1 MLSSLDVIHE
11 VWWGSLFIVIII
23 ELGWKGGGQSSAM
36 LFSSL
41 HFHLYLLSCIRVSN
55 VLCPSFGVRQGMP
68 SVWSVSSAVVIFVG
82 FFVTLVD
89 RGSEYMNLLRN
100 TGPSRLA

>member
-1 MLSSLDVIHE
+1 MLSSLDVIHG

-41 HFHLYLLSCIRVSN
+41 HFHLYFLSCIQVYN
-55 VLCPSFGVRQGMP
+55 VLCPSFGVRRGIP
-68 SVWSVSSAVVIFVG
+68 VRSVSPAVVIFVG

-100 TGPSRLA
+100 TGPSRLG